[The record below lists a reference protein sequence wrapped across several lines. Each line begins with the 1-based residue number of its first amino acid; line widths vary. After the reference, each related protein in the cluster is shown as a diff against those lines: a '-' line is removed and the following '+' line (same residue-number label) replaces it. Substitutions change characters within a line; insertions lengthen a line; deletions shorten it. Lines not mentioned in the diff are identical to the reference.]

1 MKKAEDCKLFQK
13 IAEPE
18 VGRILNCSKSSV
30 KEYSA
35 GNYIFAQDDVPTK
48 LFLLLDG
55 KVHICKDFS
64 SGKRDVLYLVEA
76 GNVFGEMFLF
86 GSKDKY
92 WYDAVAVSDVKVL
105 ELPWNFFYHFCS
117 NACDHHKQLTQNML
131 EILSENNF
139 TITRKLHIV
148 TTSSLRERIAILLLD
163 AVDSRGV
170 AELNMNR
177 EQLADFLG
185 VARPSLSREL
195 MRLQKEGLLEV
206 SKKVIVVKDRE
217 AVEQLCE

>member
-1 MKKAEDCKLFQK
+1 MKKLYEAKLFK
-13 IAEPE
+13 DITKEE
-18 VGRILNCSKSSV
+18 LERMLHCSKAQI
-30 KEYSA
+30 KEKKA
-35 GNYIFAQDDVPTK
+35 GEYLFEQGQKPSK
-48 LFLLLDG
+48 LFLLIQG
-55 KVHICKDFS
+55 QIHICKDFS
-64 SGKRDVLYLVEA
+64 SGKRDVLYLVDE

-105 ELPWNFFYHFCS
+105 ELPWEFFYHFCS

-148 TTSSLRERIAILLLD
+148 TTSSLRERIAIWLLD
-163 AVDSRGV
+163 AIDSKGV
-170 AELNMNR
+170 VEIKMNR

-195 MRLQKEGLLEV
+195 MRMQKEGLLEV
-206 SKKVIVVKDRE
+206 SKKVIVVKDK
-217 AVEQLCE
+217 AAMEQLCI

>member
-1 MKKAEDCKLFQK
+1 MKKAEQCKLFQR
-13 IAEPE
+13 ITEPE
-18 VGRILNCSKSSV
+18 TRRILDCSKSAI
-30 KEYSA
+30 KKYLA
-35 GNYIFAQDDVPTK
+35 GNYIFAQGDVPTK

-64 SGKRDVLYLVEA
+64 SGKRDVLYLVEE

-86 GSKDKY
+86 GNKEKY
-92 WYDAVAVSDVKVL
+92 WYDAVAVSDVTVL
-105 ELPWNFFYHFCS
+105 ELPWDFFYHFCS

-148 TTSSLRERIAILLLD
+148 TTSSLRERIAIWLLD
-163 AVDSRGV
+163 AIDSKGV
-170 AELNMNR
+170 VELKMNR

-195 MRLQKEGLLEV
+195 MRMQKEGLLEV
-206 SKKVIVVKDRE
+206 SKKVIVVKDK
-217 AVEQLCE
+217 AAMEQLCI